1 MNHNTNTNRQYGS
14 GNKKPLQNGNTRTPH
29 CKVCFDAK
37 KPRDVYESHWVKD
50 REGNVTCVTLLEQEC
65 RFCFQTGHTVKF
77 CPEIAKVNSEKKRAS
92 TMDETRRNAEII
104 REKESHQ
111 IAQKK
116 AEAKLASRGGFALL
130 SVDSDDEEKKPVKEE
145 WPVLSTTT
153 KSKPVKRGVSF
164 ADALQKTKLEYES
177 EVVAKANS
185 TQVAGFAVLSR
196 DTKGTLKITKSE
208 TNTPVKEVTQNAV
221 QAVTIPKFL
230 NNRKERSWADD
241 WSDSD
246 DDEETEVEAPF
257 AVTLKPIQ
265 VHTDPWDIVEQY
277 L

>member
-77 CPEIAKVNSEKKRAS
+77 CPEIAKVNAERERANA
-92 TMDETRRNAEII
+92 MEERRNNRIKKEAVELAKKTQ
-104 REKESHQ
+104 EKPSR
-111 IAQKK
+111 
-116 AEAKLASRGGFALL
+116 RGGFALL
-130 SVDSDDEEKKPVKEE
+130 SVDSDDEEEKKPVKEE
-145 WPVLSTTT
+145 WPTLSTSI
-153 KSKPVKRGVSF
+153 KSKPVKKGVSF

-185 TQVAGFAVLSR
+185 TQGAGFTVLSR
-196 DTKGTLKITKSE
+196 GNNGTLNIKES
-208 TNTPVKEVTQNAV
+208 TNKAPVKEVTQNSV
-221 QAVTIPKFL
+221 QAITIPKIL
-230 NNRKERSWADD
+230 KNRKDRSWADD

-246 DDEETEVEAPF
+246 DDEVSEPIVQVEPA
-257 AVTLKPIQ
+257 KICC
-265 VHTDPWDIVEQY
+265 TDSWD
-277 L
+277 

>member
-1 MNHNTNTNRQYGS
+1 MNRNNNRQYGY
-14 GNKKPLQNGNTRTPH
+14 GNNTSKQNGNTRNPF

-37 KPRDVYESHWVKD
+37 KPKEVYESHWVKD
-50 REGNVTCVTLLEQEC
+50 REGKVTCVTLLEQEC
-65 RFCFQTGHTVKF
+65 RYCFNAGHTVKF

-92 TMDETRRNAEII
+92 TMDATRRNAEII